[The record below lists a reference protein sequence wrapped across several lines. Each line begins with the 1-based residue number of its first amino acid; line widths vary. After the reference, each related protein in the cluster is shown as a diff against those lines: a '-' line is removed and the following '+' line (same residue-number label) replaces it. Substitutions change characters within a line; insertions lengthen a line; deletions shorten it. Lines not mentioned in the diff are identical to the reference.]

1 MDYLKEID
9 MVIKEEVSA
18 YIGSLE
24 SHTLENDY
32 FREVLYTGKYAQLV
46 LMCLKPSE
54 EIGNGVHFEADQFF
68 YSCQRGKAELVLN
81 GKETHALKSGDAVLV
96 LAGIIDKTEPM
107 PSRTGKLKFYTIFSP
122 PSQPAYKI
130 FKTKADAEKAES
142 EVHNMIGVPA
152 QVTFKFLS
160 NYWTWQQILSDMQFS
175 MSKKSDIALV
185 LVPIIS
191 KNQ

>member
-1 MDYLKEID
+1 

-68 YSCQRGKAELVLN
+68 YVERGKAELVLN

-96 LAGIIDKTEPM
+96 PAGIHHNLINA
-107 PSRTGKLKFYTIFSP
+107 SRTGKLKFYTIFSP

-142 EVHNMIGVPA
+142 EVHNTDWGA
-152 QVTFKFLS
+152 GTGYL
-160 NYWTWQQILSDMQFS
+160 
-175 MSKKSDIALV
+175 
-185 LVPIIS
+185 
-191 KNQ
+191 

>member
-1 MDYLKEID
+1 

-68 YSCQRGKAELVLN
+68 YVERGKARISFERKRN
-81 GKETHALKSGDAVLV
+81 THVKKRRCRAGSGRH
-96 LAGIIDKTEPM
+96 
-107 PSRTGKLKFYTIFSP
+107 PS
-122 PSQPAYKI
+122 
-130 FKTKADAEKAES
+130 
-142 EVHNMIGVPA
+142 
-152 QVTFKFLS
+152 
-160 NYWTWQQILSDMQFS
+160 
-175 MSKKSDIALV
+175 
-185 LVPIIS
+185 
-191 KNQ
+191 